1 MMHGSNVVI
10 IAELVAQED
19 NVEGSFVINDVVL
32 TALDQSESVLHLK
45 FYLGVILF

>member
-45 FYLGVILF
+45 FYHGVILF